1 MRRTTISVSDPFKTN
16 NFFVVSFCLIV
27 FGFDGSGYFVFETPY
42 TTSGK
47 AHGSVEDQH
56 MRKTILETEVS
67 FPAIKRRLRV
77 SSRKEVSLCSFVSIR
92 SSPTFFADLLYVVLA

>member
-1 MRRTTISVSDPFKTN
+1 MSDPFKTN

-77 SSRKEVSLCSFVSIR
+77 SSRKEVPFFLLFFPFA
-92 SSPTFFADLLYVVLA
+92 SSPHFFADLYLHDRST